1 MDPAES
7 SPDRFCRVPHISAAR
22 RRSPGDG
29 RDGWTYQHGVHLEFI
44 RPGKPI
50 DNGYIESFNGR
61 LRDECLNV
69 ETFFD
74 LSDVR
79 EKLERWRLYYKYE
92 AREERGT
99 RWRFTLPAYCSAPKS
114 RVAVCRTAS
123 SIAQISRAVM
133 RRGRLTAH
141 LRKHPR

>member
-1 MDPAES
+1 MAAN
-7 SPDRFCRVPHISAAR
+7 SPVKVM
-22 RRSPGDG
+22 
-29 RDGWTYQHGVHLEFI
+29 DGWTYQHGVQLEFI

-79 EKLERWRLYYKYE
+79 DKLERWRLDYNQVRPHSALGDRSPE
-92 AREERGT
+92 EFAREWRASERDLFAHGLAGKT
-99 RWRFTLPAYCSAPKS
+99 AYRPAPC
-114 RVAVCRTAS
+114 TAARPP
-123 SIAQISRAVM
+123 IQN
-133 RRGRLTAH
+133 L
-141 LRKHPR
+141 

>member
-1 MDPAES
+1 
-7 SPDRFCRVPHISAAR
+7 
-22 RRSPGDG
+22 
-29 RDGWTYQHGVHLEFI
+29 VHLEFI

-79 EKLERWRLYYKYE
+79 EKLERWRLDYKYE

-123 SIAQISRAVM
+123 DIAQISRAVT
-133 RRGRLTAH
+133 RRGRLTAFLH
-141 LRKHPR
+141 KHPR